1 MSVHGVLIIQTFLDD
16 DDWMMI
22 DDDWWLNYDVIN
34 QSSLSII
41 NKIWSL
47 SSLWLMI
54 PESWK
59 IKCCWRPGGHGT
71 FGKVTMGFFWKNRA
85 EGCQL
90 QELVVPLS
98 WQLLSGHIRAVYI
111 DCSWFFR
118 ASSCGKDDNTR
129 MALRVHKFCASERF
143 IYQYPGVCKEVCI
156 SSIFCLTNDKI
167 HEEMQLPSE
176 KLTHWTMIVAAV
188 SSVGLNMWKKT
199 ELSRI
204 AMFVF
209 FNDIWVK
216 WSTINLRVAY
226 FQRNLCCFWEISVF
240 ELHPHPSRQDGRRRE
255 VMTRIP
261 PPPKKEQLHLSLR
274 LYSVDRFWQR
284 WEDKVR
290 WFAGL
295 VLVFWSSVL
304 NSLYHKTQ

>member
-47 SSLWLMI
+47 SSLSLWLMI

-71 FGKVTMGFFWKNRA
+71 FGKVTMGCFWKNRA

-188 SSVGLNMWKKT
+188 SSVGLNMWKKNRIIQNCNVCLFLWYMGKMINHKFKGSL
-199 ELSRI
+199 LSEKPLL
-204 AMFVF
+204 FLGNF
-209 FNDIWVK
+209 
-216 WSTINLRVAY
+216 
-226 FQRNLCCFWEISVF
+226 CFW
-240 ELHPHPSRQDGRRRE
+240 
-255 VMTRIP
+255 
-261 PPPKKEQLHLSLR
+261 
-274 LYSVDRFWQR
+274 
-284 WEDKVR
+284 
-290 WFAGL
+290 A
-295 VLVFWSSVL
+295 SS
-304 NSLYHKTQ
+304 SSITPGWKTKRGHD

>member
-1 MSVHGVLIIQTFLDD
+1 
-16 DDWMMI
+16 MI
-22 DDDWWLNYDVIN
+22 YPLKMVVFHSYVSLPEGINILESAKKSPAFRPFFAWPMIKFTRKCSCLAKNWRTGPWL
-34 QSSLSII
+34 
-41 NKIWSL
+41 
-47 SSLWLMI
+47 
-54 PESWK
+54 
-59 IKCCWRPGGHGT
+59 
-71 FGKVTMGFFWKNRA
+71 
-85 EGCQL
+85 L
-90 QELVVPLS
+90 QQYPVWV
-98 WQLLSGHIRAVYI
+98 WT
-111 DCSWFFR
+111 
-118 ASSCGKDDNTR
+118 CGKKQN
-129 MALRVHKFCASERF
+129 
-143 IYQYPGVCKEVCI
+143 YPELQ
-156 SSIFCLTNDKI
+156 CL
-167 HEEMQLPSE
+167 S
-176 KLTHWTMIVAAV
+176 
-188 SSVGLNMWKKT
+188 
-199 ELSRI
+199 
-204 AMFVF
+204 F
-209 FNDIWVK
+209 FYDIWVK